1 MGVQGVINDYFQ
13 LVTKV
18 QLRSSCG
25 QRVFPLLYTMIV
37 ASSFSIFRCLLFFRR
52 FGLVTRD
59 LARLIVF
66 TQEMSLPF
74 SIL

>member
-18 QLRSSCG
+18 QLRCG